1 MISGSPHSSATGLLT
16 TAWEKSVGEV
26 FSRRGQVVQLSETCL
41 VLDLFSVEGGGEV
54 KLWV

>member
-1 MISGSPHSSATGLLT
+1 MISGSPHSSATGLVT

-26 FSRRGQVVQLSETCL
+26 YSRKGQVVQLSETCL
-41 VLDLFSVEGGGEV
+41 LLDLFFVGGDGEV